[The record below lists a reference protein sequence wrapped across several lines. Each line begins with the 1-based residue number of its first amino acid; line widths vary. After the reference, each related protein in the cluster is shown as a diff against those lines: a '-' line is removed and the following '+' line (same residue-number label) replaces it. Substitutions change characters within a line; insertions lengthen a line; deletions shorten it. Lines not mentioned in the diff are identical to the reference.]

1 MYNDFKGYNK
11 SGKPVKISI
20 PPTLLISS
28 IGIVDKISYLTKI
41 TPDIGDELFV
51 LDSEYEKTFGTGN
64 NKIPTVYAKEALKT
78 YSNYERANKLKI
90 FNSAIGVDL
99 GGIGVAISKM
109 AIASKKG
116 LIINLKSIKN
126 SSIEEFLFSQSQSRI
141 IVSIKKINVKKFKKI
156 FNTSSYIKIG
166 KCISSDT
173 IELVDIKKIFKIKVS
188 DLEKSYKQKIKGL

>member
-1 MYNDFKGYNK
+1 
-11 SGKPVKISI
+11 
-20 PPTLLISS
+20 
-28 IGIVDKISYLTKI
+28 
-41 TPDIGDELFV
+41 
-51 LDSEYEKTFGTGN
+51 
-64 NKIPTVYAKEALKT
+64 
-78 YSNYERANKLKI
+78 
-90 FNSAIGVDL
+90 
-99 GGIGVAISKM
+99 M

-156 FNTSSYIKIG
+156 FNTSSYINIG

-173 IELVDIKKIFKIKVS
+173 IEFVDIKKIFKIKVS